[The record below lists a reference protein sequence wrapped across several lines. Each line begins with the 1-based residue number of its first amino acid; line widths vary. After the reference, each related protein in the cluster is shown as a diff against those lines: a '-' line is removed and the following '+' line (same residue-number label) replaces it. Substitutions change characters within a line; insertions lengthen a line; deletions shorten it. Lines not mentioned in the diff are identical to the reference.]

1 MEVIAARTV
10 ITMLMNDGDKEM
22 IMITV
27 VTNALLVN
35 DNGDDDDDD
44 GNADVAKCRGAG
56 QKCQR
61 AQEAVD
67 GCKAESERAVSADGS
82 NSTNVVT

>member
-10 ITMLMNDGDKEM
+10 ITMSMNDGDKEM
-22 IMITV
+22 MMITV

-35 DNGDDDDDD
+35 DNGDDDDD

>member
-10 ITMLMNDGDKEM
+10 ITMSMNDGDKEM

-35 DNGDDDDDD
+35 DNGDDDDD